1 MFCAAALP
9 APAPGGFIPCTADAA
24 SLFASHDTCVGGV
37 DNGTAGDATVDHAT
51 VDEAT
56 VDEAT
61 VDEATVEDAALDE
74 AAVDE
79 ASRDNAIEAAS
90 APAAPA
96 MLRSADPIASPA
108 MGSTEDG
115 DFWLT

>member
-79 ASRDNAIEAAS
+79 ASPDNAIEAAS

>member
-56 VDEAT
+56 V
-61 VDEATVEDAALDE
+61 EDAALDE

-79 ASRDNAIEAAS
+79 ASPDNAIEAAS